1 MGLCL
6 PSGRFGNL
14 AGKGGESPLS
24 IRYLDEYN
32 LKPGARVFVRVD
44 FNLPVSNGKIQDF
57 TRLTRVK
64 ETLEYLRKHQ
74 ARILIASHLN
84 RPGGKW
90 DPQYSMGIVAKAL
103 CSFLKVPVVL
113 FPFVS
118 HKKLAQLLQSERE
131 IYFLE
136 NVRFDAREEKNEET
150 LAREWA
156 QGLDLYVN
164 DAFSVSHRSHCS
176 VVRMPEVL
184 PAVAGFAFREEYRNL
199 GALRRDSP
207 RPFALIFG
215 GKKASTKIPYLQQL
229 AREVDYI
236 LLAGGM
242 ANTFL
247 KAKGYEI
254 GGSFYEE
261 KVLTEAKFLLQEYPE
276 KFVLPDDVVVESA
289 GKITAVSVEDV
300 PHDGNIGD
308 IGQKSVAK
316 FTEYLRKVRGIFWVG
331 PLGIFEREEF
341 QKGTRNIV
349 EWLKVEYSGYRA
361 GGGGDTLLFLQK
373 CHALEYFH
381 FVSLGGGSAL
391 AFLSGLSLPGLD
403 ALGKPSAG

>member
-1 MGLCL
+1 M
-6 PSGRFGNL
+6 
-14 AGKGGESPLS
+14 S
-24 IRYLDEYN
+24 IRYLDELN
-32 LKPGARVFVRVD
+32 LKPGAKIFLRVD
-44 FNLPVSNGKIQDF
+44 FNLPVSNGQIQDF
-57 TRLTRVK
+57 TRLNRVR

-90 DPQYSMGIVAKAL
+90 DSQYSMGIVAKAL
-103 CSFLKVPVVL
+103 CRLFKVPVVL

-118 HKKLAQLLQSERE
+118 HKKLSQLLQSERE

-136 NVRFDAREEKNEET
+136 NIRFDAREEKNEEV

-164 DAFSVSHRSHCS
+164 DAFSVSHRNHCS
-176 VVRMPEVL
+176 IVRMPELL

-199 GALRRDSP
+199 EALRRDFP

-215 GKKASTKIPYLQQL
+215 GKKASTKIPYLQRL
-229 AREVDYI
+229 AEKVDYI

-254 GGSFYEE
+254 GKSFYEE
-261 KVLTEAKFLLQEYPE
+261 NILTEAKLLLQKYPE

-289 GKITAVSVEDV
+289 GKIFSVSVEEV
-300 PHDGNIGD
+300 PQEGNIGD
-308 IGQKSVAK
+308 IGQKSVEK
-316 FTEYLRKVRGIFWVG
+316 FTHCLRKVKGIFWAG
-331 PLGIFEREEF
+331 PLGIFEQEEF
-341 QKGTRNIV
+341 QKGTRNLV
-349 EWLKVEYSGYRA
+349 EWVRSEYSGYRA
-361 GGGGDTLLFLQK
+361 GGGGDTVLFLQK
-373 CHALEYFH
+373 CHALENFH
-381 FVSLGGGSAL
+381 FVSLGGGSTL
-391 AFLSGLSLPGLD
+391 AFLSGFPLPGIE
-403 ALGKPSAG
+403 ALSKHPAG